1 MQLEMSFLQ
10 EVCSKETEKR
20 ETVVI
25 VERMLFSLLAVR
37 TMSLEL
43 WAHVCRNSA
52 IITSMT

>member
-1 MQLEMSFLQ
+1 MQPEMSFLQ
-10 EVCSKETEKR
+10 ETCPKESEKR
-20 ETVVI
+20 ENVVI
-25 VERMLFSLLAVR
+25 IERMLFSLLAVR